1 MNRNC
6 LYRSNGTRRH
16 SCFPLLRVGVA
27 LCALIGPSV
36 VSVGQSQPETP
47 KRLKIGVALE
57 GGGAL
62 GLAHIGVL
70 RWFEQHHIPIDY
82 LSGNS
87 MGGLVGGLYAT
98 GQSPDQIELTVKKM
112 DWPLLLGGGTPY
124 EDLSFRRKEDARQ
137 VQSSLAIGFKKGASL
152 PSGMN
157 AGHQISLLI
166 DRETLAYSDVKSFD
180 DLPIPFRCVATE
192 LVSGKAHVF
201 STGPLG
207 LAMRSTM
214 SLPGIFAPIRDGNN
228 LYVDGELVDNLPTDL
243 AREMGPDVVIAIH
256 LQVSPTT
263 ADDIQSLF
271 SVLGRSIQISSAAS
285 EVRGMEAA
293 DIVVKVDVQKFNA
306 LDFKQAD
313 ALIQKG
319 MEAAE
324 EKAKILQPY
333 VLNQTEWDEYVAQR
347 NARKR
352 GPVSAP
358 QFVKVQG
365 STPFLNK
372 KIETFLQ
379 PMVNQAIDTKKLDT
393 SLTRLTGVGRFSSAS
408 YGLTEVNGETGLLV
422 NVREKGN
429 APPVLQIAFSIDGT
443 EPDNVTYTLGGRLT
457 FLDFGG
463 FRSEWRTDFAIGN
476 TYGISSEYYKRFSQ
490 TSKWFYAP
498 QVNASNTGQWIYSYN
513 NPEADY
519 RIIRAGGGLDVG
531 YAFDRFSEVRA
542 GYEIGYLNASL
553 KLGTPEFASVNG
565 GVGATR
571 FRLITDHLNEPI
583 VPTAGY
589 FGQVNFQFFDK
600 SPGAPSAF
608 PNLEMKTEFFKRM
621 SPSNSV
627 FLVAQGGT
635 TMGFE
640 QTGIPQYFLGGVSG
654 LLAYGTNEVR
664 GDQYFYFRPGYMH
677 RLISLP
683 PFVGGGVYATVMYEI
698 AKMYNAPGVSKLPND
713 GAGGVI
719 VRSAFGPVFVGGS
732 VGDTGHATWFF
743 SLGHVF

>member
-1 MNRNC
+1 MKRNC
-6 LYRSNGTRRH
+6 LSIISGFRPYIHWSRIGLI
-16 SCFPLLRVGVA
+16 LLA
-27 LCALIGPSV
+27 AIPSV
-36 VSVGQSQPETP
+36 PGAIAQTGPAAPS
-47 KRLKIGVALE
+47 KRMTVGVALE

-82 LSGNS
+82 VSGNS

-98 GQSPDQIELTVKKM
+98 GHSPDQIQQTVKAM
-112 DWPLLLGGGTPY
+112 DWPLLLGGVTPY
-124 EDLSFRRKEDARQ
+124 EDLSFRRKEDARE
-137 VQSSLAIGFKKGASL
+137 VQSTLAIGFKKGASL
-152 PSGMN
+152 PSGLN

-180 DLPIPFRCVATE
+180 DLPIPFRCVSTE

-201 STGPLG
+201 STGPIG
-207 LAMRSTM
+207 FAMRSTM
-214 SLPGIFAPIRDGNN
+214 SLPAIFAPVHDGEN

-243 AREMGPDVVIAIH
+243 ARSMGPDVVIAIH

-271 SVLGRSIQISSAAS
+271 GVLGRSITISSAAS

-293 DIVVKVDVQKFNA
+293 DIVVKVDVQKFTA
-306 LDFKQAD
+306 LDFNQSD

-324 EKAKILQPY
+324 EKAKVLQPY
-333 VLNQTEWDEYVAQR
+333 ALSQAEWDEYVAKR
-347 NARKR
+347 DARKR
-352 GPVSAP
+352 GPVGAP
-358 QFVKVQG
+358 QFVKVEG

-379 PMVNQAIDTKKLDT
+379 PMVNQPIDTKKLDN

-408 YGLTEVNGETGLLV
+408 YGLTEMGGETGLLV
-422 NVREKGN
+422 NVREKNN

-457 FLDFGG
+457 FLDVGG
-463 FRSEWRTDFAIGN
+463 FGSEWRTDFALGN
-476 TYGISSEYYKRFSQ
+476 TYGISSEYYKRFTQ

-498 QVNASNTGQWIYSYN
+498 RLHASDSGQWIYSYN
-513 NPEADY
+513 NPQADY
-519 RIIRAGGGLDVG
+519 RIGRAGGGLDVG
-531 YAFDRFSEVRA
+531 YAVDRFSEVRV
-542 GYEIGYLNASL
+542 GYEIGYLNANL
-553 KLGTPEFASVNG
+553 KLGTPAFASVKG
-565 GVGATR
+565 GVGDTR
-571 FRLITDHLNEPI
+571 FRLVTDHLDEPI
-583 VPTAGY
+583 VPSAGY
-589 FGQVNFQFFDK
+589 FGQMEFHFFDK

-608 PNLEMKTEFFKRM
+608 PNLQMKTEYFKPI

-635 TMGFE
+635 TMGYE
-640 QTGIPQYFLGGVSG
+640 QTGIPQYYFGGTAG

-664 GDQYFYFRPGYMH
+664 GDQYFLFRPGYMH
-677 RLISLP
+677 RVLSLP
-683 PFVGGGVYATVMYEI
+683 PFIGGGVYGVVLYEI
-698 AKMYNAPGVSKLPND
+698 GKMYNAPGVSRLPND
-713 GAGGVI
+713 GAAGMI
-719 VRSAFGPVFVGGS
+719 VRTAFGPVFIGGS

-743 SLGHVF
+743 SLGHLF